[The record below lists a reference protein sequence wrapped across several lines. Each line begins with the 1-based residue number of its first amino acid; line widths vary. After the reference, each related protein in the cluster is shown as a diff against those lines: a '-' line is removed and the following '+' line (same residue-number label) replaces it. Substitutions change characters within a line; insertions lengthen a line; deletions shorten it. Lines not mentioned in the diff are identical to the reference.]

1 MTKLTLIL
9 LVLMAI
15 HQCSACTYLRHL
27 AMEGH
32 GPGYGKSPGRLIQ
45 LLLDNHGSMERVVT
59 HNKDGSIVSQTTSDD
74 PAVAAML
81 QEHVAMMLEM
91 VEDERMIRNWD
102 PFFVALVTHS
112 TEFETRVANIDNG
125 VQVTESASTPCG
137 QALIDNHTAVVSL
150 FVNTGH
156 TEAAKSHTVP
166 AACQTTPPLPMNWLS
181 ALLERIFQ
189 FLFLLFPF

>member
-91 VEDERMIRNWD
+91 VEQDRMIRNWD

-137 QALIDNHTAVVSL
+137 QALIDNHTAVVSR
-150 FVNTGH
+150 FVKTGR
-156 TEAAKSHTVP
+156 TEAKKSHTVP
-166 AACQTTPPLPMNWLS
+166 AACRHRQ
-181 ALLERIFQ
+181 
-189 FLFLLFPF
+189 